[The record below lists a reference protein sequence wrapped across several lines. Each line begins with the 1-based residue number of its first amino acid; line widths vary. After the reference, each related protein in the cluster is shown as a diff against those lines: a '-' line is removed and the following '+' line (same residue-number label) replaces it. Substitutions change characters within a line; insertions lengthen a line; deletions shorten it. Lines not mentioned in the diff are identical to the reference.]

1 MTAVGGGVVCV
12 WWRVL
17 EPFSPSALRGS
28 CSTARER
35 RGAAGES
42 RGEEGAFCT
51 LSHRLWVFFR
61 GGRASERR
69 KKGAPLMWKCVWCV
83 ADDG

>member
-12 WWRVL
+12 WWRGL

-61 GGRASERR
+61 GGRPSERAQTEKR
-69 KKGAPLMWKCVWCV
+69 STFDVEMCVV
-83 ADDG
+83 RG